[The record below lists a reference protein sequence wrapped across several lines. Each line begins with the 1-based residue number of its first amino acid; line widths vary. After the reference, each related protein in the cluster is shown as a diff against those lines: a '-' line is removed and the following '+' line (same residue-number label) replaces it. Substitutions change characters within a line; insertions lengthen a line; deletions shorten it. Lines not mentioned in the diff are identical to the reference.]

1 LHTVLAIFS
10 LRLDSLPRHHLD
22 KSLRYLL
29 TCQNRSLF
37 LSLNHQLLAKVLRPE
52 QHKICSIIF
61 YANHIDKWEAGG
73 GGHTQGSY
81 KTWKSLNLKTKIQG
95 LEFVKKYLNVL
106 NFSCFSFWIFS
117 ELFDIQNGHF
127 VELILH
133 VHIWQSHLKLI
144 ITLKL
149 RFEQFNV
156 RFYWFLT
163 PFLQYLV
170 PQFADTW
177 PWKVLEF
184 DFSWHLRTPIHIT
197 CSPSEIREGRGIHI
211 TCSPNLVWKEP
222 GYEVAVH
229 LVKLGGAGYT
239 HYLFT

>member
-1 LHTVLAIFS
+1 MQITLIS
-10 LRLDSLPRHHLD
+10 GRRG
-22 KSLRYLL
+22 
-29 TCQNRSLF
+29 
-37 LSLNHQLLAKVLRPE
+37 
-52 QHKICSIIF
+52 
-61 YANHIDKWEAGG
+61 GG

-95 LEFVKKYLNVL
+95 LEFVKKYLKVL
-106 NFSCFSFWIFS
+106 NFSCYSFWIFS

-144 ITLKL
+144 TLKL
-149 RFEQFNV
+149 CFEQFNV

-170 PQFADTW
+170 LQFADTW

-184 DFSWHLRTPIHIT
+184 DFSWHVRTPIHIT
-197 CSPSEIREGRGIHI
+197 CSPSEIRGGGVY
-211 TCSPNLVWKEP
+211 TLP
-222 GYEVAVH
+222 VH
-229 LVKLGGAGYT
+229 LVKLGGGAYTLPVHLVKLGGGYT